1 MVIILVC
8 RITHGNYSNVCQFE
22 IVSLLLTRCQDS
34 YSTLRWTGEEEEEG
48 SEQSVETVDDSLSV
62 LFEVDDH
69 FCVVDQLQ
77 GYAAGVVGTE
87 GEDVG

>member
-8 RITHGNYSNVCQFE
+8 RITHGDYSNVCQFE

-34 YSTLRWTGEEEEEG
+34 YSTLRWTGEEEEG
-48 SEQSVETVDDSLSV
+48 SEKSVEIVGDSLSV

-69 FCVVDQLQ
+69 FCVVDQL
-77 GYAAGVVGTE
+77 
-87 GEDVG
+87 